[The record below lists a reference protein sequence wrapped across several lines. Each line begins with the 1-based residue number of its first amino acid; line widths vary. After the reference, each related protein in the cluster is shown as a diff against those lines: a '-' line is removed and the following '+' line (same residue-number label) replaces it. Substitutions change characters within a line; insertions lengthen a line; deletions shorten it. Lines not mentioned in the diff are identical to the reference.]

1 MRFCNLGGNSLIL
14 ESHLKDRIMSQKNI
28 DRRAFIKNAT
38 MAAAAVGFAGNFSPD
53 FPKPGNA
60 LNKLPRWRGFNLLD
74 YFTPTPGKNSEAT
87 RTTEDDLKWMADWG
101 FDFVRLPMAYP
112 RYLDPNRGEKITK
125 DDFYKFDNKVLEEI
139 DQLIFM
145 AQKHGLHVS
154 LNLHRAPGYC
164 INAGF
169 FEPFNLWKD
178 KEAQDAFYFHW
189 GMWAERY
196 KNISSDKISFDLL
209 NEPAY
214 RENLNDQFS
223 KSSAVPGSLYKMV
236 AGGAANAI
244 RAANADHLIIA
255 DGNNVGNDVV
265 PELFDLNMGQ
275 SCRGYF
281 PHYISHYQAT
291 WVFKDPSK
299 APPPVWPGTIEGKY
313 YSRVQLEEYY
323 KQWIDVI
330 GKGIGVHCG
339 ECGCWKKTPHDIF
352 LAWFGD
358 VLNIL
363 TMSGIGYAL
372 WNFRGDFGV
381 MDSGRTDV
389 NYLDWYGHK
398 LDTKLLDLLKKN

>member
-1 MRFCNLGGNSLIL
+1 MNYN
-14 ESHLKDRIMSQKNI
+14 NI
-28 DRRAFIKNAT
+28 DRRAFIKNAS
-38 MAAAAVGFAGNFSPD
+38 MAATSIAFAGNIAPEFL
-53 FPKPGNA
+53 KTA
-60 LNKLPRWRGFNLLD
+60 TAQNKLPRWRGFNLLD
-74 YFTPTPGKNSEAT
+74 YFTPSKGKNFDSV
-87 RTTEDDLKWMADWG
+87 RTTEEDLKWMADWG
-101 FDFVRLPMAYP
+101 FNFVRLPMAYP
-112 RYLDPNRGEKITK
+112 RYLDPGYGEKITK
-125 DDFYKFDNKVLEEI
+125 NDFYKFDPKILEEI

-145 AQKHGLHVS
+145 ANKHGLHVS

-196 KNISSDKISFDLL
+196 KNFSSDKISFDLL

-214 RENLNDQFS
+214 REDLNDQFS
-223 KSSAVPGSLYKMV
+223 KSSTVPGELYRTI
-236 AGGAANAI
+236 ASGAAKAI
-244 RAANADHLIIA
+244 RSANPGHLIIA
-255 DGNNVGNDVV
+255 DGNNVGNDIV

-281 PHYISHYQAT
+281 PHYISHYQAP

-299 APPPVWPGTIEGKY
+299 APAPVWPGNIEGKY
-313 YSRVQLEEYY
+313 YGREQLEEYY
-323 KQWIDVI
+323 RQWTGLID
-330 GKGIGVHCG
+330 KGIGVHCG

-358 VLNIL
+358 VLDIL
-363 TMSGIGYAL
+363 TKSGIGYAL
-372 WNFRGDFGV
+372 WNFRGDFGI
-381 MDSGRTDV
+381 MDSGRSDV

-398 LDTKLLDLLKKN
+398 LDTRLLDLLKKY